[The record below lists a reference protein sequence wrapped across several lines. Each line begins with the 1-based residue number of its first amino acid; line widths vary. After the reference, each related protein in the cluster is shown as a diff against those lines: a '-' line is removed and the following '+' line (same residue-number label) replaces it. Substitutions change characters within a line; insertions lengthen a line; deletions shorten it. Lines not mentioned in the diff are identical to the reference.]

1 MMLPG
6 NAVVHRLHHVHVHFD
21 HLPRGHNLGGPLHVP
36 GTKVTHDGIA
46 APPREEAQGDTPI
59 PAIKR
64 GGIWGGEIAQ
74 RERERPHTSVNGCEC

>member
-1 MMLPG
+1 MLPG

-64 GGIWGGEIAQ
+64 GAMGRRERTVRA
-74 RERERPHTSVNGCEC
+74 RETTHERERL

>member
-21 HLPRGHNLGGPLHVP
+21 HLPRGHNLGGLLHVP
-36 GTKVTHDGIA
+36 GTKVAHDGIA

-64 GGIWGGEIAQ
+64 GGMGS
-74 RERERPHTSVNGCEC
+74 RERAARARDTTRA